1 MSAESQKTLDTEA
14 IRQDF
19 PILFQKVHRNRPLIY
34 LDNAAST
41 QRPNSVID
49 AMADC
54 YRSDYANVHRGN
66 HTLSERISV
75 RYEQARQRVQQL
87 LGARHT
93 NEIVFTSGT
102 TAAINLVAHSFGE
115 GLQPG
120 DEILLT
126 VMEHHSNIVPWQQ
139 LAARRGIV
147 LRWVGLQSDG
157 SLDLEQFQS
166 QLNSR
171 TKLVAITMASNVLG
185 VINPIAQ
192 LCQWSQAVGAAVM
205 VDAAQ
210 AVPHMP
216 IDVRELGC
224 DFLAF
229 SGHKMVGPTG
239 IGVLYGREE
248 LLDAMPPFLGGG
260 SMIET
265 VAQDGFKPAGL
276 PAKFEAGTP
285 PIVEAIGLH
294 AAIDYLDK
302 IGLEAIDQHEQRL
315 AARFLQGLTE
325 IPGVRVLG
333 PTSGTRVGLVS
344 LTIEGTNSQDLAKF
358 LDFRGFATRAGHH
371 CAMPLHQHFGIPNS
385 LRVSFYLYNTEEE
398 VDQLLATFPEILDR
412 LR

>member
-1 MSAESQKTLDTEA
+1 MLAESQKTLDTEA

-19 PILFQKVHRNRPLIY
+19 PILLQKVHRNRPLIY
-34 LDNAAST
+34 FDNAAST
-41 QRPNSVID
+41 QRPNSVIE

-54 YRSDYANVHRGN
+54 YRSDYANVHRGI
-66 HTLSERISV
+66 HTLSERMTV
-75 RYEQARQRVQQL
+75 RYEQARQRVGQL
-87 LGARHT
+87 LGVRHT
-93 NEIVFTSGT
+93 HEIIFTSGT
-102 TAAINLVAHSFGE
+102 TAAINLVAHSYGE
-115 GLQPG
+115 RLQPG
-120 DEILLT
+120 DEILLS

-147 LRWVGLQSDG
+147 LRWVGLRSDG
-157 SLDLEQFQS
+157 RLDLEQFQS

-171 TKLVAITMASNVLG
+171 TKLVAITMTSNVLG

-192 LCQWSQAVGAAVM
+192 LCQWSHGVGAVVM

-229 SGHKMVGPTG
+229 SGHKLVGPTG

-260 SMIET
+260 SMIDT
-265 VAQDGFKPAGL
+265 VTQDGFQPASL

-302 IGLEAIDQHEQRL
+302 VGLEAIDHHEQRL
-315 AARFLQGLTE
+315 ATRFLQGLTE
-325 IPGVRVLG
+325 IPGVHVLG

-344 LTIEGTNSQDLAKF
+344 FTIEGTNSQDLAKF

-371 CAMPLHQHFGIPNS
+371 CAMPLHQFYEIANS
-385 LRVSFYLYNTEEE
+385 LRVSFYLYNTEQE
-398 VDQLLATFPEILDR
+398 VDQLLATLPEILDR

>member
-1 MSAESQKTLDTEA
+1 MLAESQKSFDAEVV
-14 IRQDF
+14 RQDF
-19 PILFQKVHRNRPLIY
+19 PILFQNVHRNRPLIY
-34 LDNAAST
+34 FDNAAST
-41 QRPNSVID
+41 QRPNSVVE

-75 RYEQARQRVQQL
+75 RYEQARERVRQF

-93 NEIVFTSGT
+93 NEIIFSSGT
-102 TAAINLVAHSFGE
+102 TAAINLVAHSYGE
-115 GLQPG
+115 RLQPG
-120 DEILLT
+120 DEVMLS

-139 LAARRGIV
+139 LAARQGIT
-147 LRWVGLQSDG
+147 LRWVGLHDDG

-166 QLNSR
+166 HLNSR

-185 VINPIAQ
+185 VINPIAK
-192 LCQWSQAVGAAVM
+192 LCEWSHAVGAVVM

-216 IDVRELGC
+216 VNVQELGC
-224 DFLAF
+224 DFLVF

-265 VAQDGFKPAGL
+265 VTQDGFKPAGL

-285 PIVEAIGLH
+285 AIVEAIGLH
-294 AAIDYLDK
+294 AAIDYLETL
-302 IGLEAIDQHEQRL
+302 GLEAIDQHEKRL
-315 AARFLQGLTE
+315 ATRFLLGLTE
-325 IPGVRVLG
+325 IPGVHILG

-344 LTIEGTNSQDLAKF
+344 FTIEDTNSQDLAKF

-371 CAMPLHQHFGIPNS
+371 CAMPLHQHFAIPNS
-385 LRVSFYLYNTEEE
+385 LRASFYLYNTEEE
-398 VDQLLATFPEILDR
+398 VEQLLATLPEILVR